1 MYLCGYSG
9 DFTGQ
14 MSNGSP
20 SPFNHSCGCDQLR
33 LQRPGRSQGPAPSPK
48 LPIFFIPG
56 PRAAQCC
63 LEVVAVSGGGSA
75 LCRCASG
82 APGSHS
88 ETGKRCPK
96 KIPFQVTLPGFNA
109 NSMHRLVSRKE
120 VVSTSSIALALTWLW
135 LVLKG
140 GGSSQAF
147 GEPTVLF

>member
-1 MYLCGYSG
+1 MYLPGYSG

-20 SPFNHSCGCDQLR
+20 SPFNLSCGCDQLR
-33 LQRPGRSQGPAPSPK
+33 LQWTGRSQGPSP
-48 LPIFFIPG
+48 IPKT
-56 PRAAQCC
+56 ANFLHSWASCC
-63 LEVVAVSGGGSA
+63 LEVVAVSGGGPA

-88 ETGKRCPK
+88 ETGKRCLK

-109 NSMHRLVSRKE
+109 NYMHTLVSRKE
-120 VVSTSSIALALTWLW
+120 VVTTSSIALGLTWLR

-140 GGSSQAF
+140 GGSSEAF
-147 GEPTVLF
+147 GEPTALF